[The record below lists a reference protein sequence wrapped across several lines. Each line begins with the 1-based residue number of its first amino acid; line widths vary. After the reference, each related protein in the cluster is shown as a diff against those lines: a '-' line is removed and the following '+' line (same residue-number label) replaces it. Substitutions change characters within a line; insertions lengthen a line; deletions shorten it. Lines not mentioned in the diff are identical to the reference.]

1 MKHFM
6 TMAIL
11 LFGLYIHA
19 QVGINN
25 NSPQAT
31 LDITAKT
38 TDGSKPEGL
47 LAPRLTGDQIK
58 SADLQ
63 YNAAQKGLI
72 VYATSAV
79 TLPSTK
85 TANIN
90 SEGYYYFDGSI
101 WQRMDINTNIYNS
114 NGDIAPSALT
124 NRNVAF
130 TNGGSLNI
138 DSNTLYVDAT
148 NNRVGIGT
156 ATPSVKFELNNG
168 AVNGAVKIVDGT
180 QGEGKVLTSDAN
192 GTATWQT
199 PSGGSWTAVWYNFS
213 AAANGNLSGGSTKIF
228 GIGGSASSNS
238 IRVPYS
244 GLYKITGATYGTYV
258 SSVGECNF
266 FLLINGSNSGF
277 IFDNNVPASDGAMY
291 ISTVQYR
298 ILNANDIISTARQAL
313 NTSIVNTGSIEVS
326 YLGAP

>member
-1 MKHFM
+1 
-6 TMAIL
+6 MAIL